1 MTLPDRKVWAYVPD
15 LMDRSRVSAALPG
28 VQFVSQPEGLAPAA
42 EAGDVVIVDL
52 SRAGVLEALRGIA
65 AGRIIGFGSHVEREL
80 LAAAREAG
88 CTEVL
93 ARSAFF
99 SRLPALLDS

>member
-1 MTLPDRKVWAYVPD
+1 MAVVAYVPD
-15 LMDRSRVSAALPG
+15 LIDRSKVASAAPG
-28 VQFVSQPEGLAPAA
+28 TVFAGSPDALVAG
-42 EAGDVVIVDL
+42 AGDVVVVDVG
-52 SRAGVLEALRGIA
+52 RPGALEALPGLVATGARVIA
-65 AGRIIGFGSHVEREL
+65 FGSHVDRTT

-99 SRLPALLDS
+99 RDLPSLLG